1 MIYEFSLQP
10 HLLFHSRTDLSN
22 DSYSTVNMGLD
33 DGASPHSGRGSYI
46 HSSASPPPYLSSH
59 SPNPAGQGHYSYA
72 DNIVYTPLGEFNICR
87 PSESCQIANKNLT
100 IRRQPRKLN
109 ATSAGEHSERLK

>member
-1 MIYEFSLQP
+1 MSFIRSQ
-10 HLLFHSRTDLSN
+10 TDLSN

-59 SPNPAGQGHYSYA
+59 SPNPVGQGHHYSYA
-72 DNIVYTPLGEFNICR
+72 DNIVYTPLGES
-87 PSESCQIANKNLT
+87 PPLA
-100 IRRQPRKLN
+100 
-109 ATSAGEHSERLK
+109 